1 MSFFYSQNPPPTI
14 SAALCNVQP
23 TKAYNQINNKSKINT
38 KMIEIDFQLDCL
50 LYTEWETNFYNFIS
64 VHINPIKNE

>member
-50 LYTEWETNFYNFIS
+50 LYTE
-64 VHINPIKNE
+64 